1 MTAEPKPSMKT
12 FVVTLCAARGTDD
25 ATAIRALRAILKI
38 AWRRFRLRTIDAREV
53 LDRASPDEAA
63 E

>member
-12 FVVTLCAARGTDD
+12 FQVMLRAPRDADD

-38 AWRRFRLRTIDAREV
+38 AWRRYRLCCISAHEV
-53 LDRASPDEAA
+53 PDPPDDPGRP
-63 E
+63 